1 MFFILYKAD
10 QTPKPIYKSENQVN
24 QGGMFRFGRVFSDT
38 DKLADS
44 KDGQDII
51 IKVFQH
57 DRAGNHKCV
66 VT

>member
-1 MFFILYKAD
+1 
-10 QTPKPIYKSENQVN
+10 
-24 QGGMFRFGRVFSDT
+24 MFRFGRVFTDT

-57 DRAGNHKCV
+57 DRAGNHKSV
-66 VT
+66 VTQKTNIQQLTVSSVEQTQINLQEK

>member
-1 MFFILYKAD
+1 
-10 QTPKPIYKSENQVN
+10 
-24 QGGMFRFGRVFSDT
+24 MFRFGRVFSDT